1 MDDECEVVFVAGLS
15 KMLGRT
21 EAAVRQGLSR
31 GVAWLPESFRM
42 GTRHCWLKAD
52 VREFKADS
60 VGGRRSYELHHL
72 EKVSEGGDV
81 YDVDNLRVN
90 TPRNHIDIHRNE

>member
-31 GVAWLPESFRM
+31 GVDWLPKSFKM
-42 GTRHCWLKAD
+42 GTRHCWLKED
-52 VREFKADS
+52 VREFLRACRDGEKKAS
-60 VGGRRSYELHHL
+60 KVGRPRQTPPI
-72 EKVSEGGDV
+72 
-81 YDVDNLRVN
+81 LRD
-90 TPRNHIDIHRNE
+90 H

>member
-1 MDDECEVVFVAGLS
+1 MNDECEVVFVAGLS

-31 GVAWLPESFRM
+31 GVDWLPRSFRM

-52 VREFKADS
+52 VREFLRACRDGENKAPK
-60 VGGRRSYELHHL
+60 VGRPRQPPPTLRGVKSR
-72 EKVSEGGDV
+72 SEGKSQ
-81 YDVDNLRVN
+81 
-90 TPRNHIDIHRNE
+90 